1 MMKRKRTEITVETR
15 SLVFRSAPR
24 HAPLYCTTCS
34 FPTLLIAPDEAA
46 GLAGVSTR
54 IIYRFVETGQLHY
67 RETAGRLLVCPNSLP
82 ISGDHSEHDS
92 SDSQQFSVRKANSLE
107 SKQ

>member
-1 MMKRKRTEITVETR
+1 MMKRRRTEITVETR
-15 SLVFRSAPR
+15 SLVLRGAR
-24 HAPLYCTTCS
+24 QHAPLYCTTCS

-46 GLAGVSTR
+46 GLADVSTR
-54 IIYRFVETGQLHY
+54 VIYRFVETGQLHY

-82 ISGDHSEHDS
+82 ISGDHSENDS
-92 SDSQQFSVRKANSLE
+92 LDAQQLSVRKANSLE